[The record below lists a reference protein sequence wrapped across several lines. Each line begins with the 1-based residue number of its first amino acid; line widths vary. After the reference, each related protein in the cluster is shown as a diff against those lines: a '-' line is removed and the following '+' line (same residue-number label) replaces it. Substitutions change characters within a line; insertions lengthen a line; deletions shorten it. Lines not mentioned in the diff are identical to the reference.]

1 MTYMCLSHGLMFSF
15 DSNNLRQVA
24 LIAGPSI
31 SVELI
36 LEMQFRLDVKEP
48 LNLLES
54 SGFAVSLYDLY
65 VSPPLTRTT

>member
-1 MTYMCLSHGLMFSF
+1 MFSF

-24 LIAGPSI
+24 LIAGPKKI
-31 SVELI
+31 SLELM
-36 LEMQFRLDVKEP
+36 LEMQFQLDVKEP
-48 LNLLES
+48 LNLLKS